1 MSQENPNV
9 LRVLAT
15 MKELGIGGEVTHLE
29 DSARS
34 AQEAADALGILVG
47 QVASSI
53 VFKLPDGSPLLVITS
68 GRHRVDT
75 ERVAKELGVE
85 KLHRADA
92 DYVKDSSGFS
102 IGGVSPLGWISKPEI
117 ILVDEALNDYDVVWA
132 AAGHPHAVYP
142 STYTELITCT
152 GAQPMI
158 VGD

>member
-1 MSQENPNV
+1 MSHENPNV
-9 LRVLAT
+9 LRVIAQL
-15 MKELGIGGEVTHLE
+15 KELNIGGEVTHLA

-68 GRHRVDT
+68 GRHKVNT
-75 ERVAKELGVE
+75 ELVARELGVE

-92 DYVKDSSGFS
+92 DYVKESSGFS
-102 IGGVSPLGWISKPEI
+102 IGGVSPVGWINPATI
-117 ILVDEALNDYDVVWA
+117 VIDLALNDYETVWA
-132 AAGHPHAVYP
+132 AAGHPHTVFP
-142 STYTELITCT
+142 TTYDELLRATN
-152 GAQPMI
+152 ARHMV